1 MHETTKNKETGTK
14 LDMLKKTKKH
24 LQATLVNLIKLE
36 SGQTHPAHIFGGFHV
51 FLHKKEGKKSL
62 DGETI
67 SAGMVFAHLS

>member
-1 MHETTKNKETGTK
+1 MHETTRNKETGTR
-14 LDMLKKTKKH
+14 LDVLKKNKKH

-51 FLHKKEGKKSL
+51 FLRKKGEKKSL

-67 SAGMVFAHLS
+67 SPQVVFDM